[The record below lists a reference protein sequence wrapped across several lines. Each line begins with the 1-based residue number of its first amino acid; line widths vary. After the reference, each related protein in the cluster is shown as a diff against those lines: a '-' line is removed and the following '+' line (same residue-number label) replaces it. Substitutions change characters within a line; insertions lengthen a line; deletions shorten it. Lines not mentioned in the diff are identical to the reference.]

1 MVSGGAASERLEE
14 GMKVEGRYRGRSR
27 WYPGVISRCRL
38 NGTYDIDY
46 DDGEKEDGVARD
58 LIRVVGVV
66 RPKSPGHLSEG
77 VVMVSGGAASERL
90 EEGTKVEG
98 RYRSEEHTAEL
109 QSLMRISYA

>member
-1 MVSGGAASERLEE
+1 MVSGGAASERVEE

-27 WYPGVISRCRL
+27 WYPGVISRCHL

-46 DDGEKEDGVARD
+46 DDGAKEDGVARD
-58 LIRVVGVV
+58 LLPVVGVV

-90 EEGTKVEG
+90 EEGMKVD
-98 RYRSEEHTAEL
+98 RKSTRLNSSH
-109 QSLMRISYA
+109 